1 MFEFKLSKK
10 GLFFQDFGF
19 SVGLRFLIVAII
31 FFVAAAADG
40 FFDNTLPIL
49 GGVFGGI
56 GLVICIARY
65 VYLNAVCRDAK
76 CIDGKVKNIS
86 YSFLLR
92 ARTAVYEY
100 TFEGKDYTKTCYF
113 TRYSSVRDR
122 NEGDEIKLVI
132 NPAIPD
138 RALPEY
144 MYF

>member
-19 SVGLRFLIVAII
+19 SVGLRFIIVAII
-31 FFVAAAADG
+31 FLVAIVADG
-40 FFDNTLPIL
+40 FSDDTLSII
-49 GGVFGGI
+49 GGAFGGS
-56 GLVICIARY
+56 GLIICIARY

-76 CIDGKVKNIS
+76 SIDGKVKKIS

-100 TFEGKDYTKTCYF
+100 TFEGKDYTKICYF